1 MVGTSG
7 GHDFFRTESGSDVE
21 TFDNFGEHEAKE
33 DELLHGCDSYGAS
46 DEDLIFIKPSPSG
59 VHEDKFEPFIGMI
72 FPSLDAARDF
82 YYEYAKNTG
91 FTIRTNRIRHS
102 QKNMA
107 IIGRDFVC
115 SREGFRAAKHA
126 LKKDRV
132 VPPRPITRE
141 GCKAMIRLAAKDVG
155 SWIVTK
161 FVRDHSHKLMT
172 KCNFAGELPTVNIL
186 SEGLVSCLWNLLD
199 MLHNCA
205 CSRVALKLAALGMV
219 VAKDGNISFGNVVRY
234 KSHRSFLR
242 WSGNRSDGKRDPY
255 YDGAQNVSEEEKDKK
270 ILELNNELQHEKERS
285 SMFREQL
292 HTILKDLEEHA
303 EFMSIRVEDIV
314 NTMKGIELDDD

>member
-7 GHDFFRTESGSDVE
+7 GHDFFGTESRSDDE

-33 DELLHGCDSYGAS
+33 DELLHGCDSYGAL
-46 DEDLIFIKPSPSG
+46 DENLIFIKPSPSG

-82 YYEYAKNTG
+82 YYEYAKHTG

-132 VPPRPITRE
+132 LPPRPITRE

-186 SEGLVSCLWNLLD
+186 SE
-199 MLHNCA
+199 
-205 CSRVALKLAALGMV
+205 
-219 VAKDGNISFGNVVRY
+219 
-234 KSHRSFLR
+234 
-242 WSGNRSDGKRDPY
+242 
-255 YDGAQNVSEEEKDKK
+255 EEKDKK
-270 ILELNNELQHEKERS
+270 ILELNNELQHERERS
-285 SMFREQL
+285 STFREQL

-314 NTMKGIELDDD
+314 NTMKGFELDDD

>member
-1 MVGTSG
+1 MIYLHVAMEAPEARSLMVGTSG
-7 GHDFFRTESGSDVE
+7 GHDFFGTESGSDDE

-46 DEDLIFIKPSPSG
+46 DENLIFIKPSPSR

-82 YYEYAKNTG
+82 YYEYAKHTG

-132 VPPRPITRE
+132 LPPRPITRE

-205 CSRVALKLAALGMV
+205 WSRVALKL
-219 VAKDGNISFGNVVRY
+219 DCFG
-234 KSHRSFLR
+234 SFLR
-242 WSGNRSDGKRDPY
+242 RSGNRSDGKRDPY

-270 ILELNNELQHEKERS
+270 ILELNNELQHERERS
-285 SMFREQL
+285 STFREQL

-314 NTMKGIELDDD
+314 NTLKGIELDDD

>member
-1 MVGTSG
+1 MINLHVAMEAPEARSLMVGTSG
-7 GHDFFRTESGSDVE
+7 GHDFFGIESGSDDE

-46 DEDLIFIKPSPSG
+46 DENLIFIKPSPSG

-82 YYEYAKNTG
+82 YYEYAKHTG

-132 VPPRPITRE
+132 LPPRPITRE

-186 SEGLVSCLWNLLD
+186 SETGVFFIGVETEVMEREILTMMVLKMSLRCFTKEPYSC
-199 MLHNCA
+199 
-205 CSRVALKLAALGMV
+205 KY
-219 VAKDGNISFGNVVRY
+219 SFGLLCDLFQRGVDCAEMV
-234 KSHRSFLR
+234 
-242 WSGNRSDGKRDPY
+242 
-255 YDGAQNVSEEEKDKK
+255 EEKDKK
-270 ILELNNELQHEKERS
+270 ILELNNELQHERERS
-285 SMFREQL
+285 STFREQL

>member
-1 MVGTSG
+1 MINLHVAMEAPEARSLMVGTSG
-7 GHDFFRTESGSDVE
+7 GHDFFGIESGSDDE

-46 DEDLIFIKPSPSG
+46 DENLIFIKPSPSG

-82 YYEYAKNTG
+82 YYEYAKHTG

-132 VPPRPITRE
+132 LPPRPITRE

-186 SEGLVSCLWNLLD
+186 SERSTY
-199 MLHNCA
+199 
-205 CSRVALKLAALGMV
+205 CSVEHGDTAGTPMGMAGDTGDTARVKE
-219 VAKDGNISFGNVVRY
+219 
-234 KSHRSFLR
+234 SFLHR
-242 WSGNRSDGKRDPY
+242 SGNRSDGKRDPY

-270 ILELNNELQHEKERS
+270 ILELNNELQHERERS
-285 SMFREQL
+285 STFREQL

>member
-7 GHDFFRTESGSDVE
+7 GHDFFGTESGSDDE

-46 DEDLIFIKPSPSG
+46 DENLIFIKPSPSR

-82 YYEYAKNTG
+82 YYEYAKHTG

-132 VPPRPITRE
+132 LPPRPITRE

-186 SEGLVSCLWNLLD
+186 SEVRMKFN
-199 MLHNCA
+199 
-205 CSRVALKLAALGMV
+205 VIMV
-219 VAKDGNISFGNVVRY
+219 FMTCRTQQLY
-234 KSHRSFLR
+234 KCR
-242 WSGNRSDGKRDPY
+242 
-255 YDGAQNVSEEEKDKK
+255 
-270 ILELNNELQHEKERS
+270 I
-285 SMFREQL
+285 
-292 HTILKDLEEHA
+292 
-303 EFMSIRVEDIV
+303 
-314 NTMKGIELDDD
+314 